1 MNELFLTVLNQSISA
16 SWLILA
22 VLLCR
27 LILKSAPRWV
37 PVLLWGIVAFR
48 LLCPF
53 SFESTWSLIPST
65 ETIPIQIALDPNPAV
80 HTGLSAVDHVINPI
94 IPQTSTPTHIY
105 SANPLQIVV
114 AVCSNLWILG
124 MIVLLFYTIISCWH
138 LSRKV
143 RTAVRFQN
151 HVFQSDA
158 IDTPFVFGVICPKI
172 YIPFQLDEQNFT
184 YVLAHEQ
191 AHIHRRDHWWKPL
204 GFLLLSIHW
213 FNPLMWLAY
222 VLFCRDIELACDEA
236 VIRTLNPGQRADYT
250 QALVS
255 CSVSRRI
262 RSACP
267 LAFGEIGVKE
277 RVKSVMNYKK
287 PTFWLLVA
295 SVLLCTGIALCFLT
309 DPKQE
314 PSTTGSDDLIQYRTM
329 YLGDAPNVSKIAQRL
344 SYPDGYTYASIELQ
358 TSTPPYELIV
368 YLHGNADTRQ
378 DAFADCAETAFRLIG
393 NLSIISFR
401 DADSNAELSSFQKQT
416 AGQQFYLTVCADHIA
431 AIEITTPAMS
441 GGCKEADG
449 SSFQNGERVWLEQL
463 DGRADLR
470 GVTITALDMENQVVW
485 SVSIPDTEESY
496 GLTYVTQDGWTISA
510 E

>member
-1 MNELFLTVLNQSISA
+1 MDELFLTVLNQSISA

-37 PVLLWGIVAFR
+37 SVLLWGIVALR

-53 SFESTWSLIPST
+53 SFESTWSLIPSA
-65 ETIPIQIALDPNPAV
+65 ETVPMQIALDNQPTV
-80 HTGLSAVDHVINPI
+80 HTGLPVVDHMINPI
-94 IPQTSTPTHIY
+94 IAQTSAPTYLY

-114 AVCSNLWILG
+114 AVCSNLWLLG
-124 MIVLLFYTIISCWH
+124 MIVLLVYTVVSCWR
-138 LSRKV
+138 LSRSV
-143 RTAVRFQN
+143 TTAVRYQD
-151 HVFQSDA
+151 HVFQSDS
-158 IDTPFVFGVICPKI
+158 INTPFVFGVICPKI
-172 YIPFQLDEQNFT
+172 YIPFQLNEQDLV

-204 GFLLLSIHW
+204 GFLLLGIHW

-222 VLFCRDIELACDEA
+222 ALLCQDIELACDEA
-236 VIRTLNPGQRADYT
+236 VIRTLNPKQRADYT
-250 QALVS
+250 QALVC
-255 CSVSRRI
+255 CSVSRHTI
-262 RSACP
+262 SACP
-267 LAFGEIGVKE
+267 LAFGELGVKE

-287 PTFWLLVA
+287 PTLCILII
-295 SVLLCTGIALCFLT
+295 SVVLCAGIALCFLT

-314 PSTTGSDDLIQYRTM
+314 ASNTGSDDLMQYRTM
-329 YLGDAPNVSKIAQRL
+329 YLGDAPNVSQIAQRL

-358 TSTPPYELIV
+358 TSAPPYELII
-368 YLHGNADTRQ
+368 YLHGDADTQQ
-378 DAFADCAETAFRLIG
+378 DTFTDCAETAFQLIG
-393 NLSIISFR
+393 NLSMISFR
-401 DADSNAELSSFQKQT
+401 DADSNAELASFQKQT
-416 AGQQFYLTVCADHIA
+416 ADQQFYLTICADHIA

-441 GGCKEADG
+441 SGCKEADG
-449 SSFQNGERVWLEQL
+449 SLFQNGERVWLEQL

-470 GVTITALDMENQVVW
+470 GVTITALDMDDQVVW
-485 SVSIPDTEESY
+485 SVSIPDTEESS